1 MAVIDNNNILTPPF
15 VPHNLT
21 QSTFSK
27 MALLNRAGGKLVV
40 PLTMGLDLAK
50 HQELKK
56 YAKLTL
62 LVREF
67 EIGFVK
73 NFVFTRRYNFIPTI
87 LYPIYLGK
95 G

>member
-56 YAKLTL
+56 
-62 LVREF
+62 
-67 EIGFVK
+67 IC
-73 NFVFTRRYNFIPTI
+73 
-87 LYPIYLGK
+87 
-95 G
+95 